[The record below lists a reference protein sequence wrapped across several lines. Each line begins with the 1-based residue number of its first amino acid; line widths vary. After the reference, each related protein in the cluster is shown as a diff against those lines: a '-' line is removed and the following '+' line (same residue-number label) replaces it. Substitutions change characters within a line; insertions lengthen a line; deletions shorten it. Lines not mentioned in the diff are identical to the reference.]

1 MGRVNRT
8 RVIAVALG
16 ALGVAL
22 TAGSALTAGGTGTAG
37 SAAGA
42 PGTVPDGRVRLPGDV
57 PVHVCGETVDAVGLL
72 DRAAGAA
79 CPIAGEDDPE
89 SGGEARREAGREA
102 DREDGRADA
111 TAGGGERDSPGGGSG
126 VGDASVPG
134 SGGRPQPPPRRPAR
148 PEPSALSRPSV
159 PSVLSEEHE
168 AAEKAAADL
177 TDPRATSAAFARAG
191 ADGTVPALVGGTA
204 LVLGGALLFRRFGP
218 VAGDR
223 PTGTGR
229 VQGRADTTGHARSPR
244 VPPAVQPERAE
255 ARRASTPAPRRQ

>member
-1 MGRVNRT
+1 MGRVTRT
-8 RVIAVALG
+8 RVTAVALG
-16 ALGVAL
+16 ALAVAL
-22 TAGSALTAGGTGTAG
+22 TAASALTAGGTGTAG
-37 SAAGA
+37 SVAGA
-42 PGTVPDGRVRLPGDV
+42 PGAVPDGRVRLPGDV
-57 PVHVCGETVDAVGLL
+57 PVLVCGETVGAAGLL

-79 CPIAGEDDPE
+79 CPIVGQDGPE
-89 SGGEARREAGREA
+89 SGGEARREAGRET

-134 SGGRPQPPPRRPAR
+134 SGDRPQPPPRRPAR
-148 PEPSALSRPSV
+148 PEPSVLSRPSV
-159 PSVLSEEHE
+159 PSVFSEHE
-168 AAEKAAADL
+168 AAERAAADL

-229 VQGRADTTGHARSPR
+229 VRGRADPTGHARSPR
-244 VPPAVQPERAE
+244 VPPAVEPGRAA